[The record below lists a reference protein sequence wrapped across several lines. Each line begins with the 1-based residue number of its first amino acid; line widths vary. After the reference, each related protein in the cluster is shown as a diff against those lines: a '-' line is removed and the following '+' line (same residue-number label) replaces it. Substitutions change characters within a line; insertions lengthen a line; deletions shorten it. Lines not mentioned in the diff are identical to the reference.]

1 MYSFGSKSKER
12 LKGVHPDMVKIMEE
26 AIKESPLDFSI
37 TEGVRTLERQKE
49 LFEAGKSQTMN
60 SRHLKGFAVDIAVLV
75 DGKITWEFSKYQIVA
90 DHIKKVAKDLG
101 IPIVWGG
108 DWISFKDGPHFELHR
123 SKYA

>member
-1 MYSFGSKSKER
+1 MYSFSQRSNDR
-12 LKGVHPDMVKIMEE
+12 LKGVHPDMVKVMQE
-26 AIKESPLDFSI
+26 AIKESPLDFGI

-60 SRHLKGFAVDIAVLV
+60 SRHLKGFAVDIAVFI

-90 DHIKKVAKDLG
+90 DHIKKIAKNLG

-108 DWISFKDGPHFELHR
+108 DWVSFKDGPHFELNR

>member
-1 MYSFGSKSKER
+1 MYSFSQRSKDR
-12 LKGVHPDMVKIMEE
+12 LKGVHPDLVKVMQE
-26 AIKESPLDFSI
+26 AIKESPLDFGI
-37 TEGVRTLERQKE
+37 TEGLRTLERQKE

-75 DGKITWEFSKYQIVA
+75 DGKITWEFPKYQIVA

-108 DWISFKDGPHFELHR
+108 DWISFKDGPHFELNR